1 MAPSG
6 SVVDATRQEGNP
18 MIGFAIRLGI
28 TALGL
33 WLAQQVVPGI
43 QITGTGTLV
52 AAALLLGIVNA
63 VVRPLALLFTL
74 PITVLTLGLF
84 LLVVNAAMFGLV
96 AALLDDFH
104 VAGFGAALLG
114 SLVVSLT
121 SWVASWYVGPKGRLE
136 VLVVR
141 G

>member
-1 MAPSG
+1 
-6 SVVDATRQEGNP
+6 
-18 MIGFAIRLGI
+18 MIGFAIRLAI

-43 QITGTGTLV
+43 QIAGTGTLV

-104 VAGFGAALLG
+104 VTGFGAALLG

-121 SWVASWYVGPKGRLE
+121 SWLASWYIGPKGRLE

-141 G
+141 

>member
-1 MAPSG
+1 
-6 SVVDATRQEGNP
+6 
-18 MIGFAIRLGI
+18 MIGFAIRLAI

-43 QITGTGTLV
+43 QIAGTGTLV

-63 VVRPLALLFTL
+63 VVRPLVLLFTL

-104 VAGFGAALLG
+104 VTGFGAALLG

-121 SWVASWYVGPKGRLE
+121 SWLASWYVGPKGRLE

-141 G
+141 

>member
-1 MAPSG
+1 
-6 SVVDATRQEGNP
+6 
-18 MIGFAIRLGI
+18 MIGFAIRLAI

-43 QITGTGTLV
+43 QIDGTGTLV

-104 VAGFGAALLG
+104 VTGFGAALLG

-141 G
+141 